1 MTIRKNYTLCIF
13 KNEILKEFHIWSTI
27 QEFNKKTNKV
37 PNVTL
42 INAFSKSKY
51 AILGKDCSQPAATTS
66 FLRKV
71 LSTNYD
77 DWAPVKY
84 IPIGNVNKSE
94 LKDLYNH
101 QKEILEDDNYTCITR
116 NPKSRFQ
123 SGRYAGKPSSY
134 MKIVNMKR
142 EQIEQHSF
150 NMLEDCNNPNLDIDN
165 LNTKIW
171 RWAVD
176 TESEIHN
183 ISQLW
188 KYVYENYSEFNDMN
202 KRAA

>member
-1 MTIRKNYTLCIF
+1 
-13 KNEILKEFHIWSTI
+13 
-27 QEFNKKTNKV
+27 
-37 PNVTL
+37 
-42 INAFSKSKY
+42 
-51 AILGKDCSQPAATTS
+51 
-66 FLRKV
+66 
-71 LSTNYD
+71 
-77 DWAPVKY
+77 
-84 IPIGNVNKSE
+84 
-94 LKDLYNH
+94 
-101 QKEILEDDNYTCITR
+101 
-116 NPKSRFQ
+116 
-123 SGRYAGKPSSY
+123 

-142 EQIEQHSF
+142 EQIEQHSS

-165 LNTKIW
+165 LKTKIW